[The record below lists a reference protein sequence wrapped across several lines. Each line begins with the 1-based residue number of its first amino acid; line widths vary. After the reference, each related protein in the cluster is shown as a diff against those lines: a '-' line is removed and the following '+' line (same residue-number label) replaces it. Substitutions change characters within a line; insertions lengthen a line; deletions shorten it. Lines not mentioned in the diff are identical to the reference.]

1 MANFPT
7 IISVE
12 ATIIELPTIRPHKL
26 SMATMRSQT
35 MVIVKITSDDDI
47 IGWGEA
53 TTIAGM
59 NYGPES
65 PEAMKLSIDQYIAP
79 LILGKDASTL
89 NALMHLINENVKG
102 STFAKAGIETAL
114 LDALGKKLNVSVAQL
129 LGGSVRKELP
139 VLWTLFFFRY
149 ARSW

>member
-1 MANFPT
+1 
-7 IISVE
+7 
-12 ATIIELPTIRPHKL
+12 
-26 SMATMRSQT
+26 
-35 MVIVKITSDDDI
+35 MVIIKITSDDGI

-53 TTIAGM
+53 PTIAGM

-79 LILGKDASTL
+79 LILGKDASNI

-114 LDALGKKLNVSVAQL
+114 LDALGKRLNVSVSQL
-129 LGGSVRKELP
+129 LGGSVRTELP